1 MSSIPS
7 AASQPSNSLWFLVYV
22 SSGAVA
28 AVHAEDLAYFLGS
41 GKAELVMSVNF
52 SEAAD
57 FERARAA
64 QSAICPRPVV

>member
-1 MSSIPS
+1 MPS
-7 AASQPSNSLWFLVYV
+7 TSPPGNSLWFLVYV

-41 GKAELVMSVNF
+41 GKAELVISVNF

-57 FERARAA
+57 FERVRAA
-64 QSAICPRPVV
+64 QDALCLRPVV